1 MRINLYLTP
10 SNPPA
15 PPLPLL
21 GDPSSS
27 SSSSTSG
34 GGSSSSVASTSRFSA
49 PKPLL
54 ALCPN
59 GELVLIELQG
69 SLEME
74 GLDSELSSSV
84 SGEGTAAA
92 STGGQV
98 VGEFSWGEGKED
110 KPTLLLSHHRLEGKL
125 VTLGRP
131 LAVLEKRRRK
141 VVRTVEERE
150 DEVGEEAERRPTF
163 LPSSPDLRMA
173 TAAGNPLLEDS
184 DEEDEGADGQGR
196 GRSISP
202 TVQRM
207 KRDHGAAVSSGSKI
221 NGSLKADQDSSDA
234 TSLGQGQPNK
244 KAKLEPTQSSSTSTN
259 TPSRPTPHV
268 PPSSSPSSTP
278 LAPMRGSALDFS
290 SPQPPSSPPPSSR
303 AARTQMSSPLQ
314 ERAGLN
320 NYEEEEAKAGRTPT
334 SKAKAKTKTKT
345 QRNAA
350 EGPPTSLLL
359 AGDETPTQKQ
369 QRQSTIPG
377 ARKRQTSTYYDVV
390 CIVRKKVLFSK
401 RPEPVVH
408 GLGAVAAV
416 GVKK

>member
-15 PPLPLL
+15 SPVSLL
-21 GDPSSS
+21 GEPASSS
-27 SSSSTSG
+27 SSSSA
-34 GGSSSSVASTSRFSA
+34 SSVATSSRSSA

-74 GLDSELSSSV
+74 GLDSDLSSASASAEGSA
-84 SGEGTAAA
+84 SG
-92 STGGQV
+92 GGQV

-125 VTLGRP
+125 ITLGRP

-141 VVRTVEERE
+141 VVRAGQDKEE
-150 DEVGEEAERRPTF
+150 EEAEGRATL
-163 LPSSPDLRMA
+163 LPSSPDLKM
-173 TAAGNPLLEDS
+173 TTVAAENPLLEDS
-184 DEEDEGADGQGR
+184 DDDEEGADAQGR

-207 KRDHGAAVSSGSKI
+207 KRDHALDPDHNQGS
-221 NGSLKADQDSSDA
+221 
-234 TSLGQGQPNK
+234 
-244 KAKLEPTQSSSTSTN
+244 SSSTSLGPLSKKPKIDSFNSASTQ
-259 TPSRPTPHV
+259 TPSRPTSKA
-268 PPSSSPSSTP
+268 PPPPTSSPSSTP
-278 LAPMRGSALDFS
+278 QAPMRGSALDFS
-290 SPQPPSSPPPSSR
+290 SPQPPSSPPLPASRAR
-303 AARTQMSSPLQ
+303 AARVGMGMSSPLQ
-314 ERAGLN
+314 ERVGPN
-320 NYEEEEAKAGRTPT
+320 DQEEGEREGEADGRTPT
-334 SKAKAKTKTKT
+334 TKSKSKTAIQATG
-345 QRNAA
+345 
-350 EGPPTSLLL
+350 E
-359 AGDETPTQKQ
+359 ETPTQRGKQ
-369 QRQSTIPG
+369 SAIPGG

-408 GLGAVAAV
+408 GLGAAA
-416 GVKK
+416 KK